1 MTRGWFRVQGVV
13 KLREVEEAE
22 RVLKKGCCCGCDA
35 LAVEGERR
43 GVVTCLLE
51 PGGVGA
57 GVLRAA
63 LRLATDGFPSEMS
76 SV

>member
-1 MTRGWFRVQGVV
+1 MVGTWVDVLDVV
-13 KLREVEEAE
+13 AACVLEMEERA
-22 RVLKKGCCCGCDA
+22 RKKGVDV
-35 LAVEGERR
+35 LAVEGERW

-51 PGGVGA
+51 PGGVGVA
-57 GVLRAA
+57 VLRVA

>member
-1 MTRGWFRVQGVV
+1 M
-13 KLREVEEAE
+13 
-22 RVLKKGCCCGCDA
+22 
-35 LAVEGERR
+35 
-43 GVVTCLLE
+43 TCLLE